1 MKYLAALLTTLTVT
15 YSTGFSEDW
24 ELSLLDS
31 LLSDLEDA
39 EVVAGTVVGC
49 VLAAEEGAVVEAE
62 LDLLYTAEQVKELS
76 LAQLR
81 QGVEQRLYYDEFQ

>member
-1 MKYLAALLTTLTVT
+1 M
-15 YSTGFSEDW
+15 
-24 ELSLLDS
+24 DS

-62 LDLLYTAEQVKELS
+62 AAPEAFVAPAVVGAAVSIVEPWGCEPKRPLL
-76 LAQLR
+76 
-81 QGVEQRLYYDEFQ
+81 